1 MIDVANIQTMDVYE
15 ASRNYDPTRTTTLR
29 NLFVRDMNRR
39 FAIISKAI
47 WTKVVT
53 EDCFGL
59 VPQEIVF
66 NAGHYLFPRSSEK
79 VAAFMKWLKEQ
90 TDKGLLSVQQFEQ
103 IGESI
108 DKAWQNLYITDSYK
122 RGVIRAR
129 YELQKAGFKNIPS
142 IDATGGIEMS
152 MMTPLHMDRLGL
164 LYSRVYSDLKG
175 ITAAMDTQIS
185 RILTQG
191 IADGDGPILLARK
204 ILGAINGTGMGDL
217 ALTDKLG
224 RFIPAK
230 RRAEILARTEI
241 IRAHHQA
248 TIQEYRNWGVWG
260 VNVLA
265 EMVTAGDSRVCS
277 ICEALTLKNPYTLDD
292 AMNLL
297 PRHPQCRCL
306 CLPYEVGVDTLI
318 TKTK

>member
-1 MIDVANIQTMDVYE
+1 MSEYATMVPMDVYK
-15 ASRNYDPTRTTTLR
+15 ASRQYDPTRTTTLR
-29 NLFVRDMNRR
+29 NLFARDMNRR
-39 FAIISKAI
+39 FDAITTSI

-59 VPQEIVF
+59 NPQEFTF
-66 NAGHYLFPRSSEK
+66 NAAQYLFPRSSEK
-79 VAAFMKWLKEQ
+79 VAAFMQWLKEQ
-90 TDKGLLSVQQFEQ
+90 TDKGLLSVYQFEQ
-103 IGESI
+103 VGESI

-122 RGVIRAR
+122 RGIIRAR
-129 YELQKAGFKNIPS
+129 YELQKAGFKNIPT
-142 IDATGGIEMS
+142 IEATGGIEMS

-191 IADGDGPILLARK
+191 MADGDGPILLARK
-204 ILGAINGTGMGDL
+204 MIGAINGTGMGDL

-265 EMVTAGDSRVCS
+265 EMITAGDDRVCP
-277 ICEALTLKNPYTLDD
+277 ICEALTLTNPYTLDE
-292 AMNLL
+292 AMNLI
-297 PRHPQCRCL
+297 PVHPQCRCL

>member
-1 MIDVANIQTMDVYE
+1 MSDYATAVPMDVYI
-15 ASRNYDPTRTTTLR
+15 ASKRYDPTHTTTLR

-39 FAIISKAI
+39 FVILSNAI
-47 WTKVVT
+47 WNKVVT

-59 VPQEIVF
+59 NPTEMVF
-66 NAGHYLFPRSSEK
+66 NAGQYLFPRSSEK
-79 VAAFMKWLKEQ
+79 VAAFMKWLEEQ
-90 TDKGLLSVQQFEQ
+90 VDKGLLSVQQFEQ
-103 IGESI
+103 VGDSI

-122 RGVIRAR
+122 RGIIRAR
-129 YELQKAGFKNIPS
+129 YELQKAGFKTIPS
-142 IDATGGIEMS
+142 IEATGGIEMS
-152 MMTPLHMDRLGL
+152 MMLPLHADRLGL
-164 LYSRVYSDLKG
+164 LFSRVYSDLKG
-175 ITAAMDTQIS
+175 ITDAMDSQIS

-204 ILGAINGTGMGDL
+204 MLGAINGTDMGDL

-230 RRAEILARTEI
+230 RRSEMLARTEI

-248 TIQEYRNWGVWG
+248 TIQEYRNWGIWG

-265 EMVTAGDSRVCS
+265 EMITAGDNRVCEK
-277 ICEALTLKNPYTLDD
+277 CLALTLANPYTLDD
-292 AMNLL
+292 AMNLI
-297 PRHPQCRCL
+297 PVHTSCRCL

-318 TKTK
+318 KK